1 MDDLLMVDCQND
13 FIDGSL
19 ACLHAKEAVRYL
31 ISFADSH
38 DVRAFYTAD
47 WHSPQ
52 NGSFRENGGIW
63 PVHCVAGTRG
73 AEISSVLSE
82 MAKEENRPCE
92 GNIFLKGRRDDVE
105 EYSGFGGE
113 TANGT
118 KLSDVLSAH
127 VFVGG
132 IASEYC
138 VRETVLS
145 LLASGRRVTLLAAGL
160 GYVGK
165 DAHDASLT
173 DLAARGVRV
182 LP

>member
-38 DVRAFYTAD
+38 DVRVLYTAD

-52 NGSFRENGGIW
+52 NGSFQKNGGIW
-63 PVHCVAGTRG
+63 PVHCVAGTKG
-73 AEISSVLSE
+73 AEISSAFAE
-82 MAKEENRPCE
+82 MTKEDNRPCE

-113 TANGT
+113 TASGVR
-118 KLSDVLSAH
+118 LSDTLSAH

-132 IASEYC
+132 VASEYC
-138 VRETVLS
+138 VRETVLA
-145 LLASGRRVTLLAAGL
+145 LLASGRRVTLLAAGI
-160 GYVGK
+160 GYVEK

-182 LP
+182 LS

>member
-1 MDDLLMVDCQND
+1 MDDLLIVDCQND

-38 DVRAFYTAD
+38 EVRVLYTAD

-52 NGSFRENGGIW
+52 NSSFTENGGIW

-73 AEISSVLSE
+73 ADIFSAFSEIP
-82 MAKEENRPCE
+82 EEKNRPHP

-113 TANGT
+113 TESGT
-118 KLSDVLSAH
+118 KLSDALSAH

-145 LLASGRRVTLLAAGL
+145 LLEAGRRVTLLALGV
-160 GYVGK
+160 GYVEK
-165 DAHDASLT
+165 EAHEASLA
-173 DLAARGVRV
+173 DLAARGVRI
-182 LP
+182 LS